1 MPDPA
6 GRSAGAPHGVGRD
19 NPDHGKQKP
28 RNELGVFH
36 DTEHRLPDTS
46 YDTSIANLVKHLA
59 HRRVTRG
66 GQGSR
71 TLVAEKPL
79 DRLAGGVQYPLA
91 IPS

>member
-1 MPDPA
+1 
-6 GRSAGAPHGVGRD
+6 
-19 NPDHGKQKP
+19 
-28 RNELGVFH
+28 
-36 DTEHRLPDTS
+36 
-46 YDTSIANLVKHLA
+46 
-59 HRRVTRG
+59 VTRG